1 MRSQRKKN
9 KFLTNNPDE
18 PFQGKIGES
27 IAVPTKMDQ
36 AKHECEYR
44 KDLHDGHAVPH
55 GNFANDEDEFKKKNG
70 LGRARLA
77 FH

>member
-1 MRSQRKKN
+1 MRSQRKKS

-36 AKHECEYR
+36 AKHECKNR
-44 KDLHDGHAVPH
+44 KSLNDGHAVLH
-55 GNFANDEDEFKKKNG
+55 ENSAKDENEYKQTKRD
-70 LGRARLA
+70 
-77 FH
+77 

>member
-1 MRSQRKKN
+1 
-9 KFLTNNPDE
+9 
-18 PFQGKIGES
+18 
-27 IAVPTKMDQ
+27 MDQ

-55 GNFANDEDEFKKKNG
+55 GNFANDDEFKKKNG

>member
-1 MRSQRKKN
+1 MY
-9 KFLTNNPDE
+9 
-18 PFQGKIGES
+18 
-27 IAVPTKMDQ
+27 Q

-55 GNFANDEDEFKKKNG
+55 GNFANDDEFKKKNG